1 MSLIDNIFRGYTRTL
16 AFGDNA
22 PERKFLG
29 RFLKKEKKPKR
40 NNLHDT
46 MVYMEEPLK
55 MYKKSLNLTN
65 IVQGC

>member
-1 MSLIDNIFRGYTRTL
+1 MSFIGNIFRGYTRTL

-29 RFLKKEKKPKR
+29 RFLKKPKR

-55 MYKKSLNLTN
+55 MHKKSLILTD
-65 IVQGC
+65 IVQEFFL